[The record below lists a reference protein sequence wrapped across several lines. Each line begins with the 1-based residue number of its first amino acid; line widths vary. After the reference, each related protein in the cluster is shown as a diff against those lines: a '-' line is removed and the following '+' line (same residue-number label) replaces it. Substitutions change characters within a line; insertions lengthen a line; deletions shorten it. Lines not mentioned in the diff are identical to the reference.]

1 MKKSD
6 AIIQERSGR
15 GSFVPEDAFT
25 NPILPA
31 LQTRQRRFALY
42 AGSAC
47 KYQTDVAPFAAV
59 SDHTPEAMRDLHS
72 LLAPGEA
79 TYMMGLRNAP
89 PLLAVPGLKFGDPY
103 PSVQMAFP
111 ENAALPELPRDIEIH
126 PLSCANAPEMLALIE
141 VAFPGFFRVRTCEMG
156 RYYGIRSKG
165 QLVAMAGER
174 MAFDRSIEISGVC
187 THPEHRGHGYAAAL
201 ITRLLADH
209 RRDGSRS
216 FLHTGA
222 TNHRA
227 IAVYE
232 RLGFVLSHNVA
243 FHRLQRTP

>member
-1 MKKSD
+1 VTD
-6 AIIQERSGR
+6 TVFA
-15 GSFVPEDAFT
+15 
-25 NPILPA
+25 NPVLHS
-31 LQTRQRRFALY
+31 LHTRQRRFAQN

-59 SDHTPEAMRDLHS
+59 SKHTPEAMRDLHS
-72 LLAPGEA
+72 LLAPGEIV
-79 TYMMGLRNAP
+79 YMMGPEP
-89 PLLAVPGLKFGDPY
+89 PLPVSGIQFHSTHPGVRMIFPEDAPLPGLPPQHAVEALSCD
-103 PSVQMAFP
+103 
-111 ENAALPELPRDIEIH
+111 NAA
-126 PLSCANAPEMLALIE
+126 EMLALIE
-141 VAFPGFFRVRTCEMG
+141 VAFPGFFRARTCEMG

-174 MAFDRSIEISGVC
+174 IAFDRSIEISGVC

>member
-1 MKKSD
+1 MND
-6 AIIQERSGR
+6 TI
-15 GSFVPEDAFT
+15 FL

-31 LQTRQRRFALY
+31 LHTRQRRFAQN

-59 SDHTPEAMRDLHS
+59 SECTPEAMRDLHS
-72 LLAPGEA
+72 LLAPGEIV
-79 TYMMGLRNAP
+79 YMMGPQP
-89 PLLAVPGLKFGDPY
+89 PLPAPGIQFHSTHSG
-103 PSVQMAFP
+103 VRMIFP
-111 ENAALPELPRDIEIH
+111 EDAPLPELPPHPHAIES
-126 PLSCANAPEMLALIE
+126 LSCANATEMLALIE

-156 RYYGIRSKG
+156 RYYGIRAGG

-174 MAFDRSIEISGVC
+174 MAFDRYVEVSGVC
-187 THPEHRGHGYAAAL
+187 THPEHRGHGHAAAL
-201 ITRLLADH
+201 ISRLLADH
-209 RRDGSRS
+209 RRDGSLS

-232 RLGFVLSHNVA
+232 RLGFVLSHNVS
-243 FHRLQRTP
+243 FHRLQRNS

>member
-1 MKKSD
+1 MSD
-6 AIIQERSGR
+6 A
-15 GSFVPEDAFT
+15 FA
-25 NPILPA
+25 NPVLSS
-31 LQTRQRRFALY
+31 LHTRQRRFAQY

-59 SDHTPEAMRDLHS
+59 SEHTPEAMRDLHS
-72 LLAPGEA
+72 LLAPGET

-89 PLLAVPGLKFGDPY
+89 PLPAIPGLEFGNPY

-111 ENAALPELPRDIEIH
+111 ANAALPELPRGTEIH
-126 PLSCANAPEMLALIE
+126 PLSCADAPEMLALID

-156 RYYGIRSKG
+156 RYYGIRTQG

-174 MAFDRSIEISGVC
+174 MGFDRNIEISGVC
-187 THPEHRGHGYAAAL
+187 THPEHRGHGHAAAL

-209 RRDGSRS
+209 HREGSLS

-222 TNHRA
+222 DNHRA
-227 IAVYE
+227 IALYE
-232 RLGFVLSHNVA
+232 RLGFVLSHNVS
-243 FHRLQRTP
+243 FHRITRTP

>member
-1 MKKSD
+1 VTD
-6 AIIQERSGR
+6 TVFA
-15 GSFVPEDAFT
+15 
-25 NPILPA
+25 NPVLHS
-31 LQTRQRRFALY
+31 LQTRQRHLAQY

-59 SDHTPEAMRDLHS
+59 SERTPEAMRDLHS

-156 RYYGIRSKG
+156 RYYGIRAQG
-165 QLVAMAGER
+165 RLVAMAGER
-174 MAFDRSIEISGVC
+174 MAFDRYVEVSGVC
-187 THPEHRGHGYAAAL
+187 THPDHRGHGYAAAL

-209 RRDGSRS
+209 RRDGSLS

-222 TNHRA
+222 DNHRA
-227 IAVYE
+227 IALYE
-232 RLGFVLSHNVA
+232 RLGFVLSHEIA
-243 FHRLQRTP
+243 FQRVVRNGP